1 MKRAFALAACL
12 FFMSTAAFGAPATD
26 KDRARELAQTAADLL
41 DEKKYTEALDAANK
55 AESLYHAV
63 FHLYIAARSLD
74 GLGRLTEAAETYE
87 RVLAEPL
94 PASAPK
100 VFRDAQAESKG
111 LLAELLARLPT
122 VLGKVSG
129 APVETA
135 KATLADKPV
144 DIASGVAMRADPGSH
159 VVRVTADGRAPFEK
173 TITLPNKGGVVV
185 VEAELTTVGGQTK
198 ISDGSNAKG
207 GSVVPAVVAFGVGA
221 AGLAL
226 GGAMGGLELGKV
238 KDLEKRCPNK
248 MCPAD
253 AQADLDKANQLA
265 TLSTV
270 GFVVGGVGVAAGVVL
285 LAVRKKAPANP
296 SSGALIVPWVTPGM
310 VGLAGTF

>member
-1 MKRAFALAACL
+1 MKRALALAACL
-12 FFMSTAAFGAPATD
+12 FFAPALVSAAPPTD

-41 DEKKYTEALDAANK
+41 DEKKYAEALEAANK
-55 AESLYHAV
+55 AEALYHAV
-63 FHLYIAARSLD
+63 FHLYVAARSLE
-74 GLGRLTEAAETYE
+74 GLGRLTEAADTYE

-94 PASAPK
+94 PTSAPK
-100 VFRDAQAESKG
+100 VFQDAQAESKG
-111 LLAELLARLPT
+111 RLADLLARIPS
-122 VLGKVSG
+122 VLVRVSG

-135 KATLADKPV
+135 KATLDDKPI
-144 DIASGVAMRADPGSH
+144 DIASGVAVRALPGSH
-159 VVRVTADGRAPFEK
+159 AVRVTAEGRAPFEK
-173 TITLPNKGGVVV
+173 NITLPNKGGVVV
-185 VEAELTTVGGQTK
+185 VDANLTVVGGQTK
-198 ISDGSNAKG
+198 SELDAKAKS
-207 GSVVPAVVAFGVGA
+207 GSVVPAIVAFGVGA

-226 GGAMGGLELGKV
+226 GGATGVLELGKV

-248 MCPAD
+248 MCPVD

-285 LAVRKKAPANP
+285 LVVRKKEPTTS
-296 SSGALIVPWVTPGM
+296 SSGALIVPWIVPGR

>member
-12 FFMSTAAFGAPATD
+12 FFTPSFAFAAPATD

-41 DEKKYTEALDAANK
+41 DEKKYTEALEAANK

-63 FHLYIAARSLD
+63 FHLYVAARSLE
-74 GLGRLTEAAETYE
+74 GLGRLTEAADTYE

-111 LLAELLARLPT
+111 LLADLLARIPT
-122 VLGKVSG
+122 VLVRISG
-129 APVETA
+129 APVDAA
-135 KATLADKPV
+135 KATLDDKPI

-185 VEAELTTVGGQTK
+185 VDADLAMVGGQTK
-198 ISDGSNAKG
+198 SDPVTQEKG
-207 GSVVPAVVAFGVGA
+207 GSVVPAIVAFGVGA
-221 AGLAL
+221 AGLAF
-226 GGAMGGLELGKV
+226 GGVTGGLELGKV
-238 KDLEKRCPNK
+238 KDLEQRCPNK
-248 MCPAD
+248 MCPVD
-253 AQADLDKANQLA
+253 VQADFDKAHQLA

-285 LAVRKKAPANP
+285 LVVRKKGPTTP
-296 SSGALIVPWVTPGM
+296 SSGALIVPWVAPGRA
-310 VGLAGTF
+310 GLAGTF